1 MAKSI
6 DSKVLFITTSPR
18 TPEKMI
24 PEIDLLSKNF
34 EGKKWNT
41 ETQIAF
47 MELLRNENFFNGSG
61 NNDPAFSARDRINR
75 APKALGFILL
85 EPTIK
90 LTESGKALISAKRK
104 EEVFLRQLLKFQI
117 PSPYHTPSEKAAD
130 FYVKPYLEILRLI
143 YTLGT
148 LKFDELMIFGL
159 QLTDYREFDNIV
171 KKIEKFRIDR
181 EKTSKKYREF
191 KYYAQMNELQEIYSS
206 ELAKGETSTRES
218 NIATA
223 KKFLQTKASNMHDYA
238 DACIRYLR
246 ATGLVS
252 ISHIGRSLSIL
263 TEKKKD
269 VEFILNNISREPV
282 FIDDKAKYLDYLG
295 NSELPKLLTDNKDS
309 LLQKI
314 KEENPTEQIQESVT
328 IHELKEKLDDLIIT
342 KREKLIQSQIAEI
355 KDYKKY
361 DDIQT
366 TFTQIEEN
374 DIYDPS
380 LILEWNVWRGM
391 TMLDGGNIKAN
402 LKFDDFGNPM
412 STAQGNMADIV
423 CDYETFGL
431 TVEVTMASGQKQYEM
446 EGEPVSRHLAK
457 FKKETGKEAYCLF
470 VAPTINEACIAH
482 FYGLHNLNISYYG
495 GKSVIVPL
503 PLNVFKK
510 MLEDSFKASYIPNP
524 EQVKSFFEYSRWSDT
539 IKVQYLNCRK
549 TKEYCNEKVRSKF
562 QGRGI
567 KALRRHWNQEGLRT
581 A

>member
-90 LTESGKALISAKRK
+90 LTDSGKALISAKRK

-159 QLTDYREFDNIV
+159 QLTDYRKFNNIV

-206 ELAKGETSTRES
+206 ELANGETSTRES

-263 TEKKKD
+263 PEKKKD

-423 CDYETFGL
+423 CDYETFSL

-446 EGEPVSRHLAK
+446 EGESVSRHLAK

-470 VAPTINEACIAH
+470 IAPTINEACIAH

-510 MLEDSFKASYIPNP
+510 MLEDSFKASYTPNP
-524 EQVKSFFEYSRWSDT
+524 QQVKTFFEYSKSIASESHSEQEWYNK
-539 IKVQYLNCRK
+539 IV
-549 TKEYCNEKVRSKF
+549 E
-562 QGRGI
+562 
-567 KALRRHWNQEGLRT
+567 KALNWLE
-581 A
+581 

>member
-159 QLTDYREFDNIV
+159 QLTDYRKFNNIV

-263 TEKKKD
+263 PEKKKD

-342 KREKLIQSQIAEI
+342 KREKLILSQIAEI

-446 EGEPVSRHLAK
+446 EGESVSRHLAK

-510 MLEDSFKASYIPNP
+510 MLEDSFKASYTPNP
-524 EQVKSFFEYSRWSDT
+524 QQVKSFFEYSKSIASESHSEQEWYNK
-539 IKVQYLNCRK
+539 IV
-549 TKEYCNEKVRSKF
+549 E
-562 QGRGI
+562 
-567 KALRRHWNQEGLRT
+567 KALNWLE
-581 A
+581 

>member
-90 LTESGKALISAKRK
+90 LTESGKTLISAKRK

-159 QLTDYREFDNIV
+159 QLTDYREFNNIV

-446 EGEPVSRHLAK
+446 EGESVSRHLAK

-510 MLEDSFKASYIPNP
+510 MLEDSFKASYTPNP
-524 EQVKSFFEYSRWSDT
+524 QQVKSFFEYSKSIASESHSEQEWYNK
-539 IKVQYLNCRK
+539 IV
-549 TKEYCNEKVRSKF
+549 E
-562 QGRGI
+562 
-567 KALRRHWNQEGLRT
+567 KALNWLE
-581 A
+581 

>member
-24 PEIDLLSKNF
+24 SEIDLLSKNF

-431 TVEVTMASGQKQYEM
+431 TVEVAMASGQKQYEM
-446 EGEPVSRHLAK
+446 EGESVSRHLAK

-510 MLEDSFKASYIPNP
+510 MLEDSFKASYTPNP
-524 EQVKSFFEYSRWSDT
+524 QQVKSFFEYSKSIASDSHSEQEWYNK
-539 IKVQYLNCRK
+539 IV
-549 TKEYCNEKVRSKF
+549 E
-562 QGRGI
+562 
-567 KALRRHWNQEGLRT
+567 KALNWLE
-581 A
+581 

>member
-90 LTESGKALISAKRK
+90 LTESGKTLISAKRK

-263 TEKKKD
+263 PEKKTD
-269 VEFILNNISREPV
+269 VEFILNNISREPIFV
-282 FIDDKAKYLDYLG
+282 NDKEKYLAYLG
-295 NSELPKLLTDNKDS
+295 NPELPKLLTDDKS
-309 LLQKI
+309 TLIQKI
-314 KEENPTEQIQESVT
+314 TKENPAEKVNESATIQ
-328 IHELKEKLDDLIIT
+328 ELKEKLDDLIIA
-342 KREKLIQSQIAEI
+342 KKEAIIQSQIAEI

-524 EQVKSFFEYSRWSDT
+524 EQVKSFFEYSRTVASISHSEQEWYN
-539 IKVQYLNCRK
+539 KVV
-549 TKEYCNEKVRSKF
+549 E
-562 QGRGI
+562 
-567 KALRRHWNQEGLRT
+567 KALNWLE
-581 A
+581 

>member
-24 PEIDLLSKNF
+24 PEIDLLSNNF

-159 QLTDYREFDNIV
+159 QLTDYREFNNIV

-246 ATGLVS
+246 STGLVS

-263 TEKKKD
+263 PEKKKD

-510 MLEDSFKASYIPNP
+510 MLEDSFKASYTPNSQ
-524 EQVKSFFEYSRWSDT
+524 QVKSFFEYSKSIASESHSEQEWYNK
-539 IKVQYLNCRK
+539 IV
-549 TKEYCNEKVRSKF
+549 E
-562 QGRGI
+562 
-567 KALRRHWNQEGLRT
+567 KALNWLE
-581 A
+581 

>member
-117 PSPYHTPSEKAAD
+117 PSPYHIPSEKAAD

-159 QLTDYREFDNIV
+159 QLTDYREFNNIV

-252 ISHIGRSLSIL
+252 VSHIGRSLSIL
-263 TEKKKD
+263 PEKKID

-431 TVEVTMASGQKQYEM
+431 TVEVTMAIGQKQYEM
-446 EGEPVSRHLAK
+446 EGESVSRHLAK

-510 MLEDSFKASYIPNP
+510 MLEDSFKASYTPNP
-524 EQVKSFFEYSRWSDT
+524 QQVKTFFEYSKSIASESHSEQEWYNK
-539 IKVQYLNCRK
+539 IV
-549 TKEYCNEKVRSKF
+549 E
-562 QGRGI
+562 
-567 KALRRHWNQEGLRT
+567 KALNWLE
-581 A
+581 

>member
-47 MELLRNENFFNGSG
+47 MELLRNENFFNGAG

-75 APKALGFILL
+75 APKALGFVML
-85 EPTIK
+85 EPNIS
-90 LTESGKALISAKRK
+90 LTNAGKNLISAKRK

-117 PSPYHTPSEKAAD
+117 PSPYHMPSERAAT
-130 FYVKPYLEILRLI
+130 FFVKPYLEILRLI

-159 QLTDYREFDNIV
+159 QLTDYRNFDKIV
-171 KKIEKFRIDR
+171 KKIEKFRINR
-181 EKTSKKYREF
+181 EKTSKKYRDF
-191 KYYAQMNELQEIYSS
+191 KYYYQLDELQEIYKAEIS
-206 ELAKGETSTRES
+206 KGETSTRES
-218 NIATA
+218 NIATV

-263 TEKKKD
+263 PEKRVD
-269 VEFILNNISREPV
+269 VEFILKHISRDPIFV
-282 FIDDKAKYLDYLG
+282 DDKEKYLDYLG
-295 NSELPKLLTDNKDS
+295 SAELPKLLTDNKS
-309 LLQKI
+309 ALIKKI
-314 KEENPTEQIQESVT
+314 KAEKPSEEVSEAAT
-328 IHELKEKLDDLIIT
+328 ILQLKEKLDDLIIA
-342 KREKLIQSQIAEI
+342 KKEKLIQVQVSEI

-361 DDIQT
+361 DEIQN
-366 TFTQIEEN
+366 TFEQIEEN

-423 CDYETFGL
+423 CDYGSFGL

-457 FKKETGKEAYCLF
+457 FKKETSKDAYCLF
-470 VAPTINEACIAH
+470 VAPIINDACIAH

-510 MLEDSFKASYIPNP
+510 MLEDSFKASYTPNP
-524 EQVKSFFEYSRWSDT
+524 KQVRDFFEYS
-539 IKVQYLNCRK
+539 K
-549 TKEYCNEKVRSKF
+549 TVAANSSSERDWYNKIVE
-562 QGRGI
+562 
-567 KALRRHWNQEGLRT
+567 KALNWLG
-581 A
+581 

>member
-24 PEIDLLSKNF
+24 SEIDLLSKNF

-159 QLTDYREFDNIV
+159 QLTDYRKFNNIV

-263 TEKKKD
+263 PEKKKD

-510 MLEDSFKASYIPNP
+510 MLEDSFKASYTPNP
-524 EQVKSFFEYSRWSDT
+524 QQVKSFFEYSKSIASESHSEQEWYNK
-539 IKVQYLNCRK
+539 IV
-549 TKEYCNEKVRSKF
+549 E
-562 QGRGI
+562 
-567 KALRRHWNQEGLRT
+567 KALNWLE
-581 A
+581 

>member
-90 LTESGKALISAKRK
+90 LTESGKTLISAKRK

-191 KYYAQMNELQEIYSS
+191 KYYVQMNELQEIYSS

-263 TEKKKD
+263 PEKKKD

-524 EQVKSFFEYSRWSDT
+524 EQVKSFFEYSRTVASTSHSEQEWYN
-539 IKVQYLNCRK
+539 KVV
-549 TKEYCNEKVRSKF
+549 E
-562 QGRGI
+562 
-567 KALRRHWNQEGLRT
+567 KALNWLE
-581 A
+581 

>member
-263 TEKKKD
+263 PEKKKD

-342 KREKLIQSQIAEI
+342 KREKLILSQIDEI

-446 EGEPVSRHLAK
+446 EGESVSRHLAK

-510 MLEDSFKASYIPNP
+510 MLEDSFKASYTPNP
-524 EQVKSFFEYSRWSDT
+524 QQVKSFFEYSKSIASESHSEQEWYNK
-539 IKVQYLNCRK
+539 IV
-549 TKEYCNEKVRSKF
+549 E
-562 QGRGI
+562 
-567 KALRRHWNQEGLRT
+567 KALNWLE
-581 A
+581 

>member
-159 QLTDYREFDNIV
+159 QLTDYREFNDIV

-263 TEKKKD
+263 PEKKKD
-269 VEFILNNISREPV
+269 VDFILNN
-282 FIDDKAKYLDYLG
+282 
-295 NSELPKLLTDNKDS
+295 NT
-309 LLQKI
+309 
-314 KEENPTEQIQESVT
+314 
-328 IHELKEKLDDLIIT
+328 
-342 KREKLIQSQIAEI
+342 
-355 KDYKKY
+355 
-361 DDIQT
+361 
-366 TFTQIEEN
+366 
-374 DIYDPS
+374 
-380 LILEWNVWRGM
+380 
-391 TMLDGGNIKAN
+391 
-402 LKFDDFGNPM
+402 
-412 STAQGNMADIV
+412 
-423 CDYETFGL
+423 
-431 TVEVTMASGQKQYEM
+431 
-446 EGEPVSRHLAK
+446 
-457 FKKETGKEAYCLF
+457 
-470 VAPTINEACIAH
+470 
-482 FYGLHNLNISYYG
+482 
-495 GKSVIVPL
+495 
-503 PLNVFKK
+503 
-510 MLEDSFKASYIPNP
+510 
-524 EQVKSFFEYSRWSDT
+524 
-539 IKVQYLNCRK
+539 
-549 TKEYCNEKVRSKF
+549 
-562 QGRGI
+562 
-567 KALRRHWNQEGLRT
+567 
-581 A
+581 

>member
-159 QLTDYREFDNIV
+159 QLTDYREFNNIV

-263 TEKKKD
+263 PEKKKD

-314 KEENPTEQIQESVT
+314 KEENPTEQIQEAVT
-328 IHELKEKLDDLIIT
+328 IHELKEKLDYLIIT

-446 EGEPVSRHLAK
+446 EGESVSRHLAK

-470 VAPTINEACIAH
+470 IAPTINEACIAH

-510 MLEDSFKASYIPNP
+510 MLEDSFKASYTPNP
-524 EQVKSFFEYSRWSDT
+524 QQVKSFFEYSKSIASESHSEQEWYNK
-539 IKVQYLNCRK
+539 IV
-549 TKEYCNEKVRSKF
+549 E
-562 QGRGI
+562 
-567 KALRRHWNQEGLRT
+567 KALNWLE
-581 A
+581 

>member
-90 LTESGKALISAKRK
+90 LTESGKTLISAKRK

-252 ISHIGRSLSIL
+252 ISHIGHSLSIL

-470 VAPTINEACIAH
+470 VAPTINESCIAH

-524 EQVKSFFEYSRWSDT
+524 EQVKSFFEYSRTVASTSHSEQEWYN
-539 IKVQYLNCRK
+539 KVV
-549 TKEYCNEKVRSKF
+549 E
-562 QGRGI
+562 
-567 KALRRHWNQEGLRT
+567 KALNWL

>member
-90 LTESGKALISAKRK
+90 LTESGKTLISAKRK

-117 PSPYHTPSEKAAD
+117 PSPYHTPSEKAAN

-238 DACIRYLR
+238 DACIR
-246 ATGLVS
+246 
-252 ISHIGRSLSIL
+252 
-263 TEKKKD
+263 
-269 VEFILNNISREPV
+269 
-282 FIDDKAKYLDYLG
+282 
-295 NSELPKLLTDNKDS
+295 
-309 LLQKI
+309 
-314 KEENPTEQIQESVT
+314 
-328 IHELKEKLDDLIIT
+328 
-342 KREKLIQSQIAEI
+342 
-355 KDYKKY
+355 
-361 DDIQT
+361 
-366 TFTQIEEN
+366 
-374 DIYDPS
+374 
-380 LILEWNVWRGM
+380 
-391 TMLDGGNIKAN
+391 
-402 LKFDDFGNPM
+402 
-412 STAQGNMADIV
+412 
-423 CDYETFGL
+423 
-431 TVEVTMASGQKQYEM
+431 
-446 EGEPVSRHLAK
+446 
-457 FKKETGKEAYCLF
+457 
-470 VAPTINEACIAH
+470 
-482 FYGLHNLNISYYG
+482 
-495 GKSVIVPL
+495 
-503 PLNVFKK
+503 
-510 MLEDSFKASYIPNP
+510 
-524 EQVKSFFEYSRWSDT
+524 
-539 IKVQYLNCRK
+539 
-549 TKEYCNEKVRSKF
+549 
-562 QGRGI
+562 
-567 KALRRHWNQEGLRT
+567 
-581 A
+581 

>member
-90 LTESGKALISAKRK
+90 LTESGKTLISAKRK

-470 VAPTINEACIAH
+470 VAPTINESCIAH

-524 EQVKSFFEYSRWSDT
+524 EQVKSFFEYSRTVASTSHSEHEWYN
-539 IKVQYLNCRK
+539 KVV
-549 TKEYCNEKVRSKF
+549 E
-562 QGRGI
+562 
-567 KALRRHWNQEGLRT
+567 KALNWL

>member
-159 QLTDYREFDNIV
+159 QLTDYREFNNIV

-206 ELAKGETSTRES
+206 ELAKGEISTRES

-263 TEKKKD
+263 PEKKID

-470 VAPTINEACIAH
+470 VAPTINESCIAH

-510 MLEDSFKASYIPNP
+510 MLEDSFKASYTPNP
-524 EQVKSFFEYSRWSDT
+524 QQVKSFFEYSKSIASESQSEQEWYNK
-539 IKVQYLNCRK
+539 IV
-549 TKEYCNEKVRSKF
+549 E
-562 QGRGI
+562 
-567 KALRRHWNQEGLRT
+567 KALNWL

>member
-47 MELLRNENFFNGSG
+47 MELLRNENFFNGAG

-75 APKALGFILL
+75 APKALGFVML
-85 EPTIK
+85 EPNIS
-90 LTESGKALISAKRK
+90 LTNAGKTLIFAKRK

-117 PSPYHTPSEKAAD
+117 PSPYHMPSERAAT
-130 FYVKPYLEILRLI
+130 FFVKPYLEILRLI

-159 QLTDYREFDNIV
+159 QLTDYRNFDKIV
-171 KKIEKFRIDR
+171 KKIEKFRINR
-181 EKTSKKYREF
+181 EKTSKKYRDF
-191 KYYAQMNELQEIYSS
+191 KYYYQLDELQEIYKTEIS
-206 ELAKGETSTRES
+206 KGETSTRES

-263 TEKKKD
+263 PEKRVD
-269 VEFILNNISREPV
+269 VEFILKHISRDPIFV
-282 FIDDKAKYLDYLG
+282 DDKEKYLDYLG
-295 NSELPKLLTDNKDS
+295 SAELPKLLTDNKS
-309 LLQKI
+309 ALIKKI
-314 KEENPTEQIQESVT
+314 KAEKPSEEVSEAAT
-328 IHELKEKLDDLIIT
+328 ILQLKEKLDDLIIA
-342 KREKLIQSQIAEI
+342 KKEKLIQAQVSEI

-361 DDIQT
+361 DEIQN
-366 TFTQIEEN
+366 TFEQIEEN

-423 CDYETFGL
+423 CDYGSFGL

-457 FKKETGKEAYCLF
+457 FKKETSKDAYCLF
-470 VAPTINEACIAH
+470 VAPIINDACIAH

-510 MLEDSFKASYIPNP
+510 MLEDSFKASYTPNP
-524 EQVKSFFEYSRWSDT
+524 KQVRDFFEYS
-539 IKVQYLNCRK
+539 K
-549 TKEYCNEKVRSKF
+549 TVAANSSSERDWYNKIVE
-562 QGRGI
+562 
-567 KALRRHWNQEGLRT
+567 KALNWLG
-581 A
+581 

>member
-24 PEIDLLSKNF
+24 SEIDLLSKNF

-117 PSPYHTPSEKAAD
+117 PSPYHIPSEKAAD

-159 QLTDYREFDNIV
+159 QLTDYREFNNIV

-191 KYYAQMNELQEIYSS
+191 KYYTQMNELQEIYSS

-252 ISHIGRSLSIL
+252 VSHIGRSLSIL
-263 TEKKKD
+263 PEKKID

-314 KEENPTEQIQESVT
+314 REENPREQIQESVT

-510 MLEDSFKASYIPNP
+510 MLEDSFKASYTPNP
-524 EQVKSFFEYSRWSDT
+524 QQVKSFFEYSKSIASESHSEQEWYNK
-539 IKVQYLNCRK
+539 IV
-549 TKEYCNEKVRSKF
+549 E
-562 QGRGI
+562 
-567 KALRRHWNQEGLRT
+567 KALNWLE
-581 A
+581 

>member
-90 LTESGKALISAKRK
+90 LTESGKTLISAKRK

-263 TEKKKD
+263 PEKKKD

-309 LLQKI
+309 LIQKI
-314 KEENPTEQIQESVT
+314 KEENPKEQIQESVT

-342 KREKLIQSQIAEI
+342 KREKLIQTQIAEI

-510 MLEDSFKASYIPNP
+510 MLEDSFKASYTPNP
-524 EQVKSFFEYSRWSDT
+524 QQVKSFFEYSKSIASESHSEQEWYNK
-539 IKVQYLNCRK
+539 IV
-549 TKEYCNEKVRSKF
+549 E
-562 QGRGI
+562 
-567 KALRRHWNQEGLRT
+567 KALNWLE
-581 A
+581 

>member
-24 PEIDLLSKNF
+24 SEIDLLSKNF

-159 QLTDYREFDNIV
+159 QLTDYREFNNIV

-263 TEKKKD
+263 PEKKKD

-510 MLEDSFKASYIPNP
+510 MLEDSFKASYTPNP
-524 EQVKSFFEYSRWSDT
+524 QQVKSFFEYSKS
-539 IKVQYLNCRK
+539 IA
-549 TKEYCNEKVRSKF
+549 SKSHSE
-562 QGRGI
+562 QEWYNKI
-567 KALRRHWNQEGLRT
+567 VEKALNWLE
-581 A
+581 

>member
-90 LTESGKALISAKRK
+90 LTESGKTLISAKRK

-159 QLTDYREFDNIV
+159 QLTDYRKFNNIV

-510 MLEDSFKASYIPNP
+510 MLEDSFKASYTPNP
-524 EQVKSFFEYSRWSDT
+524 QQVKSFFEYSKSIASESHSEQEWYNK
-539 IKVQYLNCRK
+539 IV
-549 TKEYCNEKVRSKF
+549 E
-562 QGRGI
+562 
-567 KALRRHWNQEGLRT
+567 KALNWLE
-581 A
+581 

>member
-90 LTESGKALISAKRK
+90 LTDSGKALISAKRK

-159 QLTDYREFDNIV
+159 QLTDYRKFNNIV

-263 TEKKKD
+263 PEKKKD

-470 VAPTINEACIAH
+470 IAPTINEACIAH

-510 MLEDSFKASYIPNP
+510 MLEDSFKASYTPNP
-524 EQVKSFFEYSRWSDT
+524 QQVKSFFEYSKSIASESHSEQEWYNK
-539 IKVQYLNCRK
+539 IV
-549 TKEYCNEKVRSKF
+549 E
-562 QGRGI
+562 
-567 KALRRHWNQEGLRT
+567 KALNWLE
-581 A
+581 

>member
-90 LTESGKALISAKRK
+90 LTDSGKALISAKRK

-159 QLTDYREFDNIV
+159 QLTDYREFYNIV

-263 TEKKKD
+263 PEKKKD

-446 EGEPVSRHLAK
+446 EGESVSRHLAK

-470 VAPTINEACIAH
+470 IAPTINEACIAH

-510 MLEDSFKASYIPNP
+510 MLEDSFKASYTPNP
-524 EQVKSFFEYSRWSDT
+524 QQVKSFFEYSKSIASESHSEQEWYNK
-539 IKVQYLNCRK
+539 IV
-549 TKEYCNEKVRSKF
+549 E
-562 QGRGI
+562 
-567 KALRRHWNQEGLRT
+567 KALNWLE
-581 A
+581 

>member
-90 LTESGKALISAKRK
+90 LTESGKTLISAKRK

-159 QLTDYREFDNIV
+159 QLTDYRKFDDIV

-181 EKTSKKYREF
+181 EKTPKKYREF
-191 KYYAQMNELQEIYSS
+191 KYYALMNELQEIYSS
-206 ELAKGETSTRES
+206 ELSKGETSTRES

-246 ATGLVS
+246 VTGLVS

-263 TEKKKD
+263 PEKKTD
-269 VEFILNNISREPV
+269 VEFILNNISREPIFV
-282 FIDDKAKYLDYLG
+282 DDKEKYLAYLG
-295 NSELPKLLTDNKDS
+295 NPELPKLLTDDKS
-309 LLQKI
+309 ALIQKI
-314 KEENPTEQIQESVT
+314 TKENPAEKVNESATIQ
-328 IHELKEKLDDLIIT
+328 ELKEKLDDLIIA
-342 KREKLIQSQIAEI
+342 KKEAIIQSQIAEI

-361 DDIQT
+361 DDIQN
-366 TFTQIEEN
+366 TFIQIEEN

-402 LKFDDFGNPM
+402 LKFDDFGKPM

-446 EGEPVSRHLAK
+446 EGESVSRHLAK

-510 MLEDSFKASYIPNP
+510 MLEDSFKASYTPNP
-524 EQVKSFFEYSRWSDT
+524 QQVKTFFEYSKSIASESHSEQEWYNK
-539 IKVQYLNCRK
+539 IV
-549 TKEYCNEKVRSKF
+549 E
-562 QGRGI
+562 
-567 KALRRHWNQEGLRT
+567 KALNWLE
-581 A
+581 

>member
-90 LTESGKALISAKRK
+90 LTESGKTLISAKRK

-159 QLTDYREFDNIV
+159 QLTDYREFNNIV

-295 NSELPKLLTDNKDS
+295 NSELPKLLTDNKAS

-446 EGEPVSRHLAK
+446 EGEPVARHYGQL
-457 FKKETGKEAYCLF
+457 KKRSGKDTYCLF
-470 VAPTINEACIAH
+470 IAPNINPAVVAH
-482 FYGLHNLNISYYG
+482 FFTLNRTNISYYG
-495 GKSVIVPL
+495 GKSKIVPL
-503 PLNVFKK
+503 DLDLFMKLVENSYNYSTQPKSSDVRRLLDMIINKVDTS
-510 MLEDSFKASYIPNP
+510 ENETEWYDYIQECASNWL
-524 EQVKSFFEYSRWSDT
+524 VCS
-539 IKVQYLNCRK
+539 
-549 TKEYCNEKVRSKF
+549 
-562 QGRGI
+562 
-567 KALRRHWNQEGLRT
+567 
-581 A
+581 

>member
-263 TEKKKD
+263 PEKKKD

-446 EGEPVSRHLAK
+446 EGESVSRHLAK

-510 MLEDSFKASYIPNP
+510 MLEDSFKASYTPNP
-524 EQVKSFFEYSRWSDT
+524 QQVKSFFEYSKSIASESHSEQEWYNK
-539 IKVQYLNCRK
+539 IV
-549 TKEYCNEKVRSKF
+549 E
-562 QGRGI
+562 
-567 KALRRHWNQEGLRT
+567 KALNWLE
-581 A
+581 

>member
-90 LTESGKALISAKRK
+90 LTESGKTLISAKRK

-143 YTLGT
+143 YTLGI

-470 VAPTINEACIAH
+470 VAPTINESCIAH

-524 EQVKSFFEYSRWSDT
+524 EQVKSFFEYSRTVASTSHSEQEWYN
-539 IKVQYLNCRK
+539 KVV
-549 TKEYCNEKVRSKF
+549 E
-562 QGRGI
+562 
-567 KALRRHWNQEGLRT
+567 KALNWL

>member
-90 LTESGKALISAKRK
+90 LTESGKTLISAKRK

-159 QLTDYREFDNIV
+159 QLTDYREFNNIV

-206 ELAKGETSTRES
+206 ELAKGEISTRES

-263 TEKKKD
+263 PEKKKD

-470 VAPTINEACIAH
+470 VAPTINESCIAH

-524 EQVKSFFEYSRWSDT
+524 EQVKSFFEYSRTVASTSHSEQEWYN
-539 IKVQYLNCRK
+539 KVV
-549 TKEYCNEKVRSKF
+549 E
-562 QGRGI
+562 
-567 KALRRHWNQEGLRT
+567 KALNWL

>member
-24 PEIDLLSKNF
+24 PEIDFLSKNF

-159 QLTDYREFDNIV
+159 QLTDYREFNNIV

-263 TEKKKD
+263 PEKKKD

-510 MLEDSFKASYIPNP
+510 MLEDSFKASYTPNP
-524 EQVKSFFEYSRWSDT
+524 QQVKSFFEYSKSIASESHSEQEWYNK
-539 IKVQYLNCRK
+539 IV
-549 TKEYCNEKVRSKF
+549 E
-562 QGRGI
+562 
-567 KALRRHWNQEGLRT
+567 KALNWLE
-581 A
+581 